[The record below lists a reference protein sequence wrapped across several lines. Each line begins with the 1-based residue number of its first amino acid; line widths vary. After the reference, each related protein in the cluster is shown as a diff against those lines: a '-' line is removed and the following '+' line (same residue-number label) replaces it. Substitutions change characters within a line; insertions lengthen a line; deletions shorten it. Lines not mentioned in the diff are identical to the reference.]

1 MRRCIDKI
9 ACYRA
14 GNKTALYKP
23 HRVLSRHARL
33 GFVWL
38 VLAFR
43 REFNFVSWWNTQISQ
58 YYMIDDQVPHIGHMA
73 GRIWHE
79 LDINGPM
86 SVSALVRR
94 IDRPRDYVMEGI
106 GWLAREGKISIRD
119 EGRIRLVTLIAK

>member
-1 MRRCIDKI
+1 MVEHTI
-9 ACYRA
+9 
-14 GNKTALYKP
+14 L
-23 HRVLSRHARL
+23 
-33 GFVWL
+33 
-38 VLAFR
+38 
-43 REFNFVSWWNTQISQ
+43 Q
-58 YYMIDDQVPHIGHMA
+58 YVMIDDQVPHIGHMA

-119 EGRIRLVTLIAK
+119 EGRIRLVTLISQ